1 MYSQE
6 ELIREEQTILN
17 SLIREMDSI
26 ILKKNQKLTAAELQ
40 VKKAKNK
47 CLPDTY
53 GSLVQAQNEK
63 KELRKAIKRTKQ
75 SRNELYEHRL
85 ELYVTDE
92 TSESIEEIK
101 IGLHTYTY
109 LDKVFIVSWTN
120 PICQRFILDS
130 SATDYNEKVLYKG
143 QLYHTHYTL
152 KMKRKI
158 DMFFDKVTGVS
169 HIYPLSD
176 EESEKIIA
184 DEFLKELLSRRSE
197 TEFRNIVFS
206 IQKQQGEIIQTPF
219 KENLIVQGCAGSGKS
234 MIMLHRLPI
243 VLVNN
248 PNGLDRN
255 NMYII
260 TPSITYIQM
269 ANNLR
274 IDLEIEDLKM
284 GTLEQ
289 YYDYVI
295 QKYGISPSEYGT
307 IYPYLKIDSNLEK
320 YIYSDDCIT
329 DILSYFEAAII
340 TGKIDYSSGRNLF
353 TLKTQRTLSST
364 PYDKIISEILGTQEI
379 ITENEKI
386 LNQYHIYI
394 RDVYEGLT
402 DFSNLLRLRKTA
414 VTRGIKKAISG
425 DQDLIEE
432 KEQELKT
439 LDREKNG
446 VAYQNRKN
454 AIVAAQKR
462 IDDLRETMLIVD
474 WDDEYFHQLEK
485 CSAFIQKSLE
495 LFPGFHKLRE
505 KMSTQNLYICVTNID
520 SFLKEYY
527 KICAEI
533 MKIGDPYSD
542 YAESIENKINS
553 IATVI
558 KPLEYYDHGLLDF
571 EYLTKLKESNSYFT
585 DLRKSLVQNTY
596 EKFME
601 QLGQTPDDKGRLKA
615 LNCSPYL
622 YLQIL
627 YLFQGQPNAIPES
640 LISIDEAQNVMP
652 AELRLI
658 QNVNLNK
665 VILNL
670 YGDVKQH
677 IPNTKGI
684 DSWNE
689 IQNIAKFKMYD
700 MRENYRNAR
709 QITEFCNRQFNLQMR
724 AINTDGA
731 GVHIVKDS
739 ADLLDKLQTI
749 FTRPQN
755 PGLSCIIVKNVQE
768 AQSIITL
775 SRKFSSRISNM
786 VDVQAE
792 LQVAKW
798 NLMTVEQAKGLEF
811 ETVFAVTG
819 RMDKNEQYITYTRAL
834 NELFVYDSELAVVK
848 VEKKSDTPPDIP
860 EKSSSGMTK
869 HVKRTK
875 RSKASSDNASIPV
888 SEFFKRSGFE
898 VIDLRNKSGFLWVI
912 GEKELLEETVNQ
924 AIQQYGITGIY
935 GSGKATNFRA
945 GWYTKT
951 KK

>member
-6 ELIREEQTILN
+6 KLINEEQTILN
-17 SLIREMDSI
+17 TLIDEMDSI
-26 ILKKNQKLTAAELQ
+26 ILKINKKLDAADFQ
-40 VKKAKNK
+40 AKKAKDK

-53 GSLVQAQNEK
+53 GALVQAQNDK
-63 KELRKAIKRTKQ
+63 KELKKAIKRTKQ

-85 ELYVTDE
+85 KLSIKDE
-92 TSESIEEIK
+92 TEESIEEIK

-109 LDKVFIVSWTN
+109 LDKIFVVSWTT
-120 PICQRFILDS
+120 PVCQRFILDN
-130 SATDYNEKVLYKG
+130 SATEYDEKVPYKG
-143 QLYHTHYTL
+143 RIYHTHYTL

-169 HIYPLSD
+169 HIYPLAD
-176 EESEKIIA
+176 EESERIIA

-269 ANNLR
+269 AENLR

-284 GTLEQ
+284 GTLDQ
-289 YYDYVI
+289 YYDHVI
-295 QKYGISPSEYGT
+295 QKYGISPSEYG
-307 IYPYLKIDSNLEK
+307 IIAPYSIIDSNLEK
-320 YIYSDDCIT
+320 YIYSDNCIS
-329 DILSYFEAAII
+329 DILSYFETAI
-340 TGKIDYSSGRNLF
+340 TAKQIDYSLGRSLF
-353 TLKTQRTLSST
+353 TLKVQRTLSGT
-364 PYDKIISEILGTQEI
+364 PYSRIVSEILCTQEI

-386 LNQYHIYI
+386 LTQYHSCI
-394 RDVYEGLT
+394 RDVYETLT
-402 DFSNLLRLRKTA
+402 DLSNLLRLRKTA
-414 VTRGIKKAISG
+414 ITRSIRKAISS
-425 DQDLIEE
+425 DQDLIEQ
-432 KEQELKT
+432 KEQELKA
-439 LDREKNG
+439 LDKERND

-454 AIVAAQKR
+454 SIVAAQKR

-474 WDDEYFHQLEK
+474 WDDAYFHQLEN
-485 CSAFIQKSLE
+485 CSAFIQKTLE
-495 LFPGFHKLRE
+495 QFPGFHKLRE
-505 KMSTQNLYICVTNID
+505 NMSVQNLYTCIDNID
-520 SFLKEYY
+520 SFLREYY

-533 MKIGDPYSD
+533 MKVGDPYSD
-542 YAESIENKINS
+542 YAESIESKLHS
-553 IATVI
+553 MTSVI
-558 KPLEYYDHGLLDF
+558 KPLEYYDNGLINF
-571 EYLTKLKESNSYFT
+571 EYLTKIKEANSYFT
-585 DLRKSLVQNTY
+585 DLRKTLVQNTY
-596 EKFME
+596 KKFLE

-627 YLFQGQPNAIPES
+627 YLFQGPPNAIPES

-652 AELRLI
+652 SELKLI
-658 QNVNLNK
+658 QNVNSGK

-677 IPNTKGI
+677 ISNTKGI
-684 DSWNE
+684 DDWNE
-689 IQNIAKFKMYD
+689 IQNIAKFKIYD

-709 QITEFCNRQFNLQMR
+709 QITEFCNKQFKLQMR
-724 AINTDGA
+724 AINTDGT
-731 GVHIVKDS
+731 GVHIIKGH
-739 ADLLDKLQTI
+739 AELLDKLQTI

-768 AQSIITL
+768 AQSIMAL
-775 SRKFSSRISNM
+775 SKEFSNRISNM
-786 VDVQAE
+786 TDVQTE

-811 ETVFAVTG
+811 ETVFAITG

-834 NELFVYDSELAVVK
+834 NELFVYDSKLAI
-848 VEKKSDTPPDIP
+848 VEIEQKINTHPDIP
-860 EKSSSGMTK
+860 EKSTSEMSK

-875 RSKASSDNASIPV
+875 RSKASSGNASIPV

-898 VIDLRNKSGFLWVI
+898 VIDLRNKNGFLWVI
-912 GEKELLEETVNQ
+912 GEKELLEDTVNQ

-935 GSGKATNFRA
+935 GSGKATNFKP